1 MMSLMKRGILAVVA
15 GLFLFGLIASA
26 QAEEAWKAEF
36 DETCSKTTQTMT
48 MSVDELKKLVDRC
61 DALQKVIETQEA
73 SVRKVYLK
81 RLQLCR
87 NLYSYMLDYKKEAQN
102 AK

>member
-1 MMSLMKRGILAVVA
+1 MTSLVKRGLLAAVA
-15 GLFLFGLIASA
+15 GLFLLGLIASA

-36 DETCSKTTQTMT
+36 EQTCSKTSQTMT
-48 MSVDELKKLVDRC
+48 LSPDELKKLVDKC
-61 DALQKVIETQEA
+61 DALQQVIETQEA